1 MTYLTYPLGAYDPS
15 ERSPSEITADA
26 SLYCDR
32 RVGGVERWVYGDPRR
47 ALMRV
52 PDMIVDSA
60 VYLCVKDASGTV
72 RPAGTGFF
80 LSIES
85 EAREQI
91 SHGYLVTA
99 RHCILNARPYGALYA
114 RMNRRDTGE
123 AELVELE
130 EGWNFHDDET
140 NDVAV
145 LPFAPPGVQ
154 IVVTQR
160 ESLATPDVI
169 ERESIGIGDD
179 LMVVG
184 LFTRHYGRTANR
196 PIVRAGIIAAMPD
209 EPIEDAGSGLPFD
222 GYLAE
227 VRSVGGLSGSPV
239 WLIINP
245 ARVVKG
251 ERESRLHFYL
261 LGLIRGHWNKTE
273 PWLSDFGETEQESLN
288 TGIAIVTPIQKAL
301 DIIDSEESVK
311 QRRKVDREEM

>member
-1 MTYLTYPLGAYDPS
+1 
-15 ERSPSEITADA
+15 
-26 SLYCDR
+26 
-32 RVGGVERWVYGDPRR
+32 
-47 ALMRV
+47 MRV
-52 PDMIVDSA
+52 PDAILSSA
-60 VYLCVKDASGTV
+60 VYLCIKDANGAV

-80 LSIES
+80 LSIRS
-85 EAREQI
+85 ETREGI

-99 RHCILNARPYGALYA
+99 RHCIENAKPYGVLYA

-130 EGWNFHDDET
+130 PDWIYHDDET

-145 LPFAPPGVQ
+145 LYFAPPTFQ
-154 IVVTQR
+154 IMVFGR
-160 ESLATPDVI
+160 ESLVTADVI
-169 ERESIGIGDD
+169 EQESIGIGDE

-222 GYLAE
+222 AYLAE

-239 WLIINP
+239 WLVINP
-245 ARVVKG
+245 ARVVNG
-251 ERESRLHFYL
+251 EPEFRLHFYL
-261 LGLIRGHWNKTE
+261 LGLIRGHWNKQE
-273 PWLSDFGETEQESLN
+273 PWLSDFGETEQDSLN

-301 DIIDSEESVK
+301 DIIDSEESAK
-311 QRRKVDREEM
+311 ERRRVDREEVEQ